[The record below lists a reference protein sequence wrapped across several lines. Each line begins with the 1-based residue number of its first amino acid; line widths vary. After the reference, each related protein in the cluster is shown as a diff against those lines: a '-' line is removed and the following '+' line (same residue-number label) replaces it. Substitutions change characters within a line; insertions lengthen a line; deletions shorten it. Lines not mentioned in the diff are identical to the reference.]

1 MDDREFNSR
10 FNDLERRLQDTDKR
24 LTKVQ
29 DLVEDIKVIIDQG
42 KHFFKFLGLIGAATK
57 WFVGIGASMAG
68 LWAAFKSFW

>member
-1 MDDREFNSR
+1 MDYREFNSR

-29 DLVEDIKVIIDQG
+29 DMVEDIKVIIDQG
-42 KHFFKFLGLIGAATK
+42 KHFFKFLGLIASATK
-57 WFVGIGASMAG
+57 WFVGIAVSMAG